1 MGVPRRLTKM
11 QRAYAFNIVNRNDL
25 NQTQCALEAGYAANR
40 VRVTASE
47 LQNPNRYPLVVKYI
61 EELRERKFENNRLA
75 IGNILEEFYYLLKT
89 AKEHLQKDLRKGKYH
104 GVHRT
109 LGKFKEVF
117 DMIGYRSHVTVYLA
131 EEARP
136 YYTGHYKIGKTLGG
150 IEQRSTGMTDN
161 PFGLNYVATFE
172 YFPRNGLNL
181 EKTFHNF
188 FRHYSTYNEKYNTSS
203 SEWFSLKNRKTM
215 INTFRKVGTF
225 YLYKNQCM
233 HTYINHG
240 ENGFF
245 KKSWEKS

>member
-1 MGVPRRLTKM
+1 MGLPKRLTKM
-11 QRAYAFNIVNRNDL
+11 QRAYAFNIVNRKDL
-25 NQTQCALEAGYAANR
+25 NQTQCAVEAGYAKKGAR
-40 VRVTASE
+40 PRGSE
-47 LQNPNRYPLVVKYI
+47 LQNPDQYPLVVKYI
-61 EELRERKFENNRLA
+61 DELKERKFEDNKLA
-75 IGNILEEFYYLLKT
+75 IGYILEEFYHLLKNT
-89 AKEHLQKDLRKGKYH
+89 KEHLQKDLRKGKYH
-104 GVHRT
+104 RVHRT

-136 YYTGHYKIGKTLGG
+136 YHTGHYKIGKTSGS
-150 IEQRSTGMTDN
+150 IEQRSTGLTDN

-181 EKTFHNF
+181 EKTLHNF

-233 HTYINHG
+233 HTYINQ
-240 ENGFF
+240 NDAVL
-245 KKSWEKS
+245 KDWI